1 MSKREENLQIYDLA
15 RSVPQDALK
24 TIGAGRLRGMSDIN
38 PMWRIM
44 RMTEIFGICGIG
56 WKYTIDKQW
65 TETYGDEVK
74 CFCNV
79 SLYIRDPKT
88 NEWSDA
94 IPGCGGS
101 AIVKVEKSGKYVD
114 DEGYKMALTDALSI
128 AMKAIGIAADIWYG
142 AKATAPSGSKYEQT
156 KFTPSQSVGTDKLT
170 LALDD
175 LAKCTTADQVKALWN
190 KWVGKAPEICT
201 KGGTFFGAVADKIKT
216 LN

>member
-74 CFCNV
+74 CFLHLN
-79 SLYIRDPKT
+79 RK
-88 NEWSDA
+88 
-94 IPGCGGS
+94 
-101 AIVKVEKSGKYVD
+101 
-114 DEGYKMALTDALSI
+114 
-128 AMKAIGIAADIWYG
+128 
-142 AKATAPSGSKYEQT
+142 
-156 KFTPSQSVGTDKLT
+156 
-170 LALDD
+170 
-175 LAKCTTADQVKALWN
+175 KC
-190 KWVGKAPEICT
+190 
-201 KGGTFFGAVADKIKT
+201 
-216 LN
+216 